1 MAVPLAAAGPL
12 TLTPRRVLVIIGA
25 LMLGMILASLDQ
37 TVVATVDRPG
47 HLAGSDSWEDAGAW
61 QHGIRRHSSL
71 QTHQGALTGRRRA

>member
-12 TLTPRRVLVIIGA
+12 ALTRRRVLVIIGA

-47 HLAGSDSWEDAGAW
+47 KSC
-61 QHGIRRHSSL
+61 RV
-71 QTHQGALTGRRRA
+71 